1 VRIVIGLLLICL
13 AVMLAV
19 GGLVLVE
26 RLKPGRRRVRQ
37 NDVAGFIYA
46 VLGVAYS
53 VLLGLVVVAVWEQ
66 WNAAT
71 EAANQEAREVAEVY
85 FLAHALPQPEGH
97 HLQELARSY
106 ARTVVYEEWPLM
118 KRGKVSPKTSDA

>member
-1 VRIVIGLLLICL
+1 MRIVVSLPLICL
-13 AVMLAV
+13 AVLLAV

-26 RLKPGRRRVRQ
+26 RLMPTRRRLRQ

-53 VLLGLVVVAVWEQ
+53 VLLGLVVVAVLEE

-71 EAANQEAREVAEVY
+71 AAVDQEANEVADVF
-85 FLAHALPQPEGH
+85 FLAHSLPEPEGR

-106 ARTVVYEEWPLM
+106 ARTVVNEEWPLM
-118 KRGKVSPKTSDA
+118 KRGEVSPKAWA